1 MKRSVGITAIAVV
14 TMIGSFFFLLLS
26 LILLYGAASFQNS
39 RPETAVF
46 VRLIG
51 FFVGVVTL
59 LFFFWGITTAVGLL
73 KLQAWSRTSIV
84 VFSGILVSVSGFT
97 GLMGILAPLA
107 PVRDASPMTG
117 RGRIGITIF
126 YSLLVLLG
134 AGWLRYFNS
143 TKIKDR
149 FKPPKV
155 GPILPDNSRTLSL
168 TIVGGFVLFTSVG
181 RLHFCIFAVANC
193 FSRILG

>member
-1 MKRSVGITAIAVV
+1 LKRSVGITAIAVV

-107 PVRDASPMTG
+107 PVRDASPRDRT
-117 RGRIGITIF
+117 RQNWNHN
-126 YSLLVLLG
+126 LL
-134 AGWLRYFNS
+134 
-143 TKIKDR
+143 
-149 FKPPKV
+149 
-155 GPILPDNSRTLSL
+155 
-168 TIVGGFVLFTSVG
+168 
-181 RLHFCIFAVANC
+181 
-193 FSRILG
+193 